1 MAFKPT
7 DGLRS
12 EIEDVPVEKEN
23 VNSLKGE
30 AQDIDPVLE
39 KKVIRKV
46 DFNLVPVLFLLFLC
60 AFIDRINIG
69 NARIQ
74 GLEKDLGMTGQDYN
88 IALFTFFILY
98 ILLEVPCNMILKK
111 IRPSVFISSIMAGWG
126 VVTVCQGVTQSFAG
140 LVVCRVII
148 GALEAGFFPGCVYLL
163 SMYYRRHELQ
173 MRFNLFFSASIIAGA
188 FSGLLAY
195 AIAHMDGIAGYGGWR
210 WIFILEGIATVVI
223 AVASYWLIPDW
234 PETAKF
240 LKEDERELLIRRL
253 ALDKAGATMDHW
265 NKKTAKRVFSDPKIY
280 LSISMYLGVVTT
292 SYSGSFFTPTI
303 LRQLGWTA
311 IRAQVMSI
319 PIFIF
324 ATVCAL
330 SVAFLSDKVK
340 HRFGFIIAG
349 CLIANIGYI
358 ILLNMHNVKVGV
370 RYFALFTIVGGAYIA
385 QPITLVWMSN
395 NVAGHYK
402 IGISAAMQVG
412 FGNLGGII
420 ASNMF
425 VTTQAPEYPLGFG
438 LGLGLIWLCIISS
451 VVFLFYL
458 KRENKLREAGKRDYR
473 YELPEDEK
481 RNLGDDHPSF
491 RFTY

>member
-1 MAFKPT
+1 MAFKPA

-46 DFNLVPVLFLLFLC
+46 DFNLVPILFLLFLC

-210 WIFILEGIATVVI
+210 WIFILEGIATVI
-223 AVASYWLIPDW
+223 VAIGSYWLIPDW

-303 LRQLGWTA
+303 L
-311 IRAQVMSI
+311 
-319 PIFIF
+319 
-324 ATVCAL
+324 
-330 SVAFLSDKVK
+330 
-340 HRFGFIIAG
+340 
-349 CLIANIGYI
+349 
-358 ILLNMHNVKVGV
+358 
-370 RYFALFTIVGGAYIA
+370 
-385 QPITLVWMSN
+385 
-395 NVAGHYK
+395 
-402 IGISAAMQVG
+402 
-412 FGNLGGII
+412 
-420 ASNMF
+420 
-425 VTTQAPEYPLGFG
+425 
-438 LGLGLIWLCIISS
+438 
-451 VVFLFYL
+451 
-458 KRENKLREAGKRDYR
+458 
-473 YELPEDEK
+473 
-481 RNLGDDHPSF
+481 
-491 RFTY
+491 